1 MRTLGTRPQREIIEF
16 VKLACSEMPNSTP
29 LSSDSSLLR
38 KVIRELITGLAP
50 RAQADLGFIE
60 KTAAMMQRMDASRTA
75 ELNKLAEEEKRTAY
89 IRTVSLTLLTYI
101 ICFLRAYHAIETRPT
116 RTHPPDDASSC
127 FGLPAKD
134 D

>member
-1 MRTLGTRPQREIIEF
+1 MRTLGTRPQHEIIEF
-16 VKLACSEMPNSTP
+16 VKLARSEMPDSTP

-89 IRTVSLTLLTYI
+89 IRTVSLTLLTYT
-101 ICFLRAYHAIETRPT
+101 ICFPRAYHAIKTRPT
-116 RTHPPDDASSC
+116 RTHPSDDASPRL
-127 FGLPAKD
+127 GLPAKD